1 MGWSAARLNRFAAEK
16 ARSGK
21 EARLPDFLSFRRAR
35 FSGAPAK
42 PGFCSAWRDFTIPS
56 APRVRE
62 TPILRKNFAINFRFP
77 PSVFLKEK
85 SPACMAGGDT
95 AQSRSPIFRLEA

>member
-1 MGWSAARLNRFAAEK
+1 
-16 ARSGK
+16 
-21 EARLPDFLSFRRAR
+21 
-35 FSGAPAK
+35 
-42 PGFCSAWRDFTIPS
+42 
-56 APRVRE
+56 VRE